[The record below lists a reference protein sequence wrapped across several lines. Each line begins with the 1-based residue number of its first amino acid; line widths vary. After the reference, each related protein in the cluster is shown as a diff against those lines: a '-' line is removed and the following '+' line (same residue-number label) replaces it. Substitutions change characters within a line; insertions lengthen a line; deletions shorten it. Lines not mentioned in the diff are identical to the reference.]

1 MVRCWADSMH
11 AAAHAC
17 TACPAMRCSQRARA
31 CLTPCIL
38 RWTLPYPA
46 RVQGR
51 VTSNCNTVLAFF
63 WWVCSRFQPPGP
75 GISPRATPAPPPALP
90 PARPAPPRPA
100 APPCACRPQGGLG
113 AAGILP
119 AEHCGG
125 RRCRRR
131 AHLPLLDVG
140 AGRRRRGAGRVP
152 VQPGVQ
158 RDQGAA
164 AGARVHPASSP
175 GLAPCPW
182 VPAESWE
189 EMAGLARLPPR
200 IRPAVF
206 AFGTLA
212 DGFLPFEQPGC
223 ALHDANGGGGGGG
236 KVPSISEKAEVKLC
250 SIVMKAV
257 QSRRHGLACATE
269 SGAPAGRGGGAGVRG
284 RRGIGSPHAPPSP
297 PLCFCLTTAHP
308 ALQRASWGMMP
319 TQPRCSLTA
328 ACRPTPWRARG
339 SACCCW
345 RASAPSTRA
354 QLRTRWPG
362 HTMLSRGSVCCA
374 DR

>member
-51 VTSNCNTVLAFF
+51 VTSNCNTVLSFF

-90 PARPAPPRPA
+90 PARPATPSPA

-164 AGARVHPASSP
+164 AGARALGSSCCCEWWQARRAGPTRGAPCARRARTLPAGTRTWRVLVSTSGPTCSWPLPGTPCTAPCASSGAT
-175 GLAPCPW
+175 GLSLLSGCPPSGWPRRRPPRPRTRQRLPLSPLTGPRCARPSSPRRWSQWRAPVWVSLACRCARSFHACPW
-182 VPAESWE
+182 HSLQRRSH
-189 EMAGLARLPPR
+189 LAAHAV
-200 IRPAVF
+200 RPAPQT
-206 AFGTLA
+206 A
-212 DGFLPFEQPGC
+212 
-223 ALHDANGGGGGGG
+223 ALGG
-236 KVPSISEKAEVKLC
+236 VA
-250 SIVMKAV
+250 
-257 QSRRHGLACATE
+257 
-269 SGAPAGRGGGAGVRG
+269 
-284 RRGIGSPHAPPSP
+284 
-297 PLCFCLTTAHP
+297 
-308 ALQRASWGMMP
+308 ALQSS
-319 TQPRCSLTA
+319 CSTEGFTISRDLVRRPA
-328 ACRPTPWRARG
+328 ARVPCLLAALG
-339 SACCCW
+339 
-345 RASAPSTRA
+345 
-354 QLRTRWPG
+354 Q
-362 HTMLSRGSVCCA
+362 
-374 DR
+374 